1 MHELR
6 IAEDLTQIVLETAK
20 ASGLKK
26 VTEINVVFGKMIQI
40 VPEIF
45 EAAFREC
52 ARGTVADYAGLNI
65 EIRNVRMSCMKCG
78 WDFKVQENRFVCQCG
93 SSELE
98 IISGKELFVK
108 SIEGEH

>member
-6 IAEDLTQIVLETAK
+6 IAEDLTQIVLETAQ
-20 ASGLKK
+20 ASRLKR
-26 VTEINVVFGKMIQI
+26 VTEVNVVFGQLVQI

-52 ARGTVADYAGLNI
+52 ARGTAADNASVNI
-65 EIRNVRMSCMKCG
+65 EIRAVLMRCIKCG
-78 WDFKVQENRFVCQCG
+78 CDFEVQENSFVCQCG
-93 SSELE
+93 SSDLE

-108 SIEGEH
+108 SIEGEQ